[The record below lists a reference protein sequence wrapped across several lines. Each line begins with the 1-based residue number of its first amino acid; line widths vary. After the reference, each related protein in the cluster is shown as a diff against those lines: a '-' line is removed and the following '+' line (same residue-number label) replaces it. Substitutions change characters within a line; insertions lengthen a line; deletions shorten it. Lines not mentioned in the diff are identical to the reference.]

1 MEPFISQIFIMGCN
15 FAPRGFA
22 LCDGQLLPISQNTAL
37 FSLVGTIYGGDG
49 RTTMG
54 LPDLRGR
61 SPMHFG
67 TGPGLQ
73 TVRQGQKFG
82 SGTTTLQLPNLPAHN
97 HQSRMKV
104 GPGAATLD
112 VADGN
117 YLAHESRGGDDV
129 PQIYTNTIGS
139 APQSM
144 AAGAIEVGMT
154 GANQSF
160 NNFHPVQVVNFCIA
174 LVGIFPSRN

>member
-1 MEPFISQIFIMGCN
+1 MEPFISQIFIMACN

-22 LCDGQLLPISQNTAL
+22 QCDGQLLAIAQNTAL

-82 SGTTTLQLPNLPAHN
+82 TGTTTLVTQNLPSHN
-97 HQSRMKV
+97 HQAVIK
-104 GPGAATLD
+104 AAPSNGTMSGT
-112 VADGN
+112 ATGN
-117 YLAHESRGGDDV
+117 YLAETVRGGAVV
-129 PQIYTNTIGS
+129 PNIYANPAGS
-139 APQSM
+139 GTM
-144 AAGAIEVGMT
+144 ASDAVQVGLT
-154 GANQSF
+154 GSNQSF

-174 LVGIFPSRN
+174 LTGIFPSRN